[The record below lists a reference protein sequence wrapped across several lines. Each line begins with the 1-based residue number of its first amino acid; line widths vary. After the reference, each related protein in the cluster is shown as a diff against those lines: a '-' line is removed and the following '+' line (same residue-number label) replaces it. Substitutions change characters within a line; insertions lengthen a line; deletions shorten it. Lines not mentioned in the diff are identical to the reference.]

1 MFPATPSRS
10 NARPR
15 RRSARPGARNLARR
29 LGVTAGVLLVGLVVI
44 AVRLVQLQV
53 VRGDE
58 LAEQAR
64 RQYQSRIA
72 LQAERGSVYDRRGQL
87 LASNSV
93 SLSFA
98 VDPTH
103 VEKPRQLAR
112 TFSRVLGDGTADA
125 WFRRITTRD
134 RSFVWLRRKVSGEQM
149 AALREVQ
156 DDGLIA
162 VKEPLRRYEY
172 APLAAQVIGAVDVDN
187 HGLNGVERF
196 YNDSLRGV
204 DGLLTMQRD
213 ARGRRRPDVDLPRV
227 DPVHGSSLVLTLDIA
242 MQGIVEEELKRG
254 VEQCGAASG
263 TAVAIDPRT
272 GEILAMA
279 SWPSFDP
286 TRPSTATPEAS
297 RIRAITDVY
306 EPGSTFKAITAS
318 AALEEGVVKV
328 DEMIDGEG
336 GMMRVAD
343 HTVRDEHALGLVTVR
358 KAMEQSSNVAF
369 AKIAS
374 RLAPHRFYKF
384 IRDFGFG
391 IASGID
397 LPGEVRGD
405 VARPAQYV
413 EGSQEFMAFGYGLA
427 VTPLQLVSAY
437 AAIANGGMLM
447 RPHLLLRRLDRDGH
461 VIEEVAP
468 QEVRRV
474 VSKEVADSVRSML
487 VGVVERG
494 TGTEARVS
502 GLTIAGKTGTAQQ
515 LVEGEYSRRKYNAS
529 FVGFFP
535 AEQPRVALLVL
546 MDSPTHGYY
555 GGQVAAPV
563 FREIARRVAGVAM
576 PPGTPPPGSDSG
588 SNAPQLLRVANTGSV
603 VVPDLR
609 GLDVTA
615 ARDMAE
621 RYGLRLLASGSGRV
635 VTSQVPAAGA
645 SIAAAA
651 VVKVVAP
658 ADSTAVMPDLRG
670 MSLRR
675 AASILTSLRVTPLL
689 KGSGVIAEQSIAP
702 NTPLPSGRRVVALVC
717 R

>member
-1 MFPATPSRS
+1 MASATSSRS
-10 NARPR
+10 NARPSR
-15 RRSARPGARNLARR
+15 RAARTGVRSGARR
-29 LGVTAGVLLVGLVVI
+29 LGVTAAVLLAGLLVI

-64 RQYQSRIA
+64 RQYQSRIT
-72 LQAERGSVYDRRGQL
+72 LQAERGAVYDRRGQI
-87 LASNSV
+87 LAGNSV

-112 TFSRVLGDGTADA
+112 TFARVLGDGSADG
-125 WFRRITTRD
+125 WLRRITARD

-156 DDGLIA
+156 DDGLIT

-172 APLAAQVIGAVDVDN
+172 GSLAAQVIGAVDVDN
-187 HGLNGVERF
+187 HGLNGIERF
-196 YNDSLRGV
+196 YDDSLRGA

-227 DPVHGSSLVLTLDIA
+227 DPTHGSSLVLTLDIA
-242 MQGIVEEELKRG
+242 MQGIVEEELQRG
-254 VEQCGAASG
+254 VERCGASSG
-263 TAVAIDPRT
+263 TAVAVDPRT

-279 SWPSFDP
+279 SWPTFDP
-286 TRPSTATPEAS
+286 NHPGSATPEAS

-306 EPGSTFKAITAS
+306 EPGSTFKAVTAC
-318 AALEEGVVKV
+318 AALEEGVVKA
-328 DEMIDGEG
+328 DEVIDGEG
-336 GMMRVAD
+336 GVMRVGN
-343 HTVRDEHALGLVTVR
+343 HTIRDEHPQGLVTMR
-358 KAMEQSSNVAF
+358 HAMEVSSNVAF
-369 AKIAS
+369 ARIAS

-384 IRDFGFG
+384 VRDFGFG
-391 IASGID
+391 IASGVD

-413 EGSQEFMAFGYGLA
+413 EGSQEFMAHGYGLA

-437 AAIANGGMLM
+437 AAIANGGLLM

-461 VIEEVAP
+461 VIEEIAP
-468 QEVRRV
+468 QQVRQV
-474 VSKEVADSVRSML
+474 VSREVADSVRSML
-487 VGVVERG
+487 VGVVEQG
-494 TGTEARVS
+494 TGGEARVA

-515 LVEGEYSRRKYNAS
+515 LVEGSYSRHKYNAS

-546 MDSPTHGYY
+546 MDSPTNGYY

-576 PPGTPPPGSDSG
+576 PDTPSPGADSTDTAPRLTRVASG
-588 SNAPQLLRVANTGSV
+588 STLT
-603 VVPDLR
+603 VPDLR
-609 GLDVTA
+609 GLDVAT

-635 VTSQVPAAGA
+635 VSSQVPAPGA
-645 SIAAAA
+645 TIAAAA
-651 VVKVVAP
+651 VVRVMAP
-658 ADSTAVMPDLRG
+658 GDSVAVMPDLRG

-675 AASILTSLRVTPLL
+675 AASILTSLRVAPTV
-689 KGSGVIAEQSIAP
+689 SGGGAVALQSIPPGTA
-702 NTPLPSGRRVVALVC
+702 LPPGRRTVVLVC